1 MLQGVKND
9 EDIPCYVCRSI
20 NPKVPWKCNRQ
31 SVPPKEKSTANN
43 LNIWYWYGICEKC
56 GTKGGLHRFEGKRY
70 CAKCH
75 AWLSAEKKCGV
86 KTTQTHIA
94 EE

>member
-1 MLQGVKND
+1 MMKIFLAMYAVA
-9 EDIPCYVCRSI
+9 SI
-20 NPKVPWKCNRQ
+20 LKFLGNAIGSLFRPRRKAQPTT
-31 SVPPKEKSTANN
+31 SISGD
-43 LNIWYWYGICEKC
+43 WYGICEKC

>member
-1 MLQGVKND
+1 MIKIILVFYAAA
-9 EDIPCYVCRSI
+9 DILKTLINAFSVLFRPRTKAQTTTTSI
-20 NPKVPWKCNRQ
+20 
-31 SVPPKEKSTANN
+31 SGE
-43 LNIWYWYGICEKC
+43 WYGICEKC